1 MLTGRRLKQFVI
13 MHVGLPADIRS
24 LQYSVLVC
32 LLCNVANMLGKKSV
46 IAELIAGLSVSVRD
60 VM

>member
-1 MLTGRRLKQFVI
+1 MY
-13 MHVGLPADIRS
+13 VGLSAVIRS
-24 LQYSVLVC
+24 LQYGVLVC
-32 LLCNVANMLGKKSV
+32 LNMTGVRCCKHVGGKTLV